1 MKISGKK
8 LNRLRDVLNNR
19 RQGKKKQIVVS
30 RSLQLFQGSQSKL
43 KTLEQYHDYN
53 SIVES
58 GIRTSNINNR
68 KIRKL

>member
-53 SIVES
+53 LIVES
-58 GIRTSNINNR
+58 GIRTSNIINR
-68 KIRKL
+68 RTRKL

>member
-58 GIRTSNINNR
+58 GIRTSNIINR
-68 KIRKL
+68 RTRKL